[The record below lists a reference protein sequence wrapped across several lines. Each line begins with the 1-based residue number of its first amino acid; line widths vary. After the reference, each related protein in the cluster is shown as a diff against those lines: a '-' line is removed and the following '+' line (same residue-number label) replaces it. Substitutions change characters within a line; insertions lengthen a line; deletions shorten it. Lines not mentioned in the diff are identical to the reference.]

1 MPVYMNRC
9 VYVCVCV
16 CAHAFVCVCVCV
28 LGRGLSWVFA
38 STVLVVLWITVCL
51 TSYSDYLTS
60 FCESLLPPC
69 RCHTGLKKSSLITG
83 ALEKSCIILVRQ
95 SENRREVFDPDHVRW
110 K

>member
-1 MPVYMNRC
+1 MHLFMC
-9 VYVCVCV
+9 VCVCVCVHIHLCVCVCVCVCVSVCVCV

-60 FCESLLPPC
+60 FCEPLLPPY
-69 RCHTGLKKSSLITG
+69 RCHTSLKNI
-83 ALEKSCIILVRQ
+83 
-95 SENRREVFDPDHVRW
+95 
-110 K
+110 